1 MSKGLSSCALE
12 IAGLLGAAALA
23 IAAGLVFAPKPWA
36 IDLEAVSPEDIKA
49 HAQVGLWWAG
59 LAMLFPL
66 LLLAATARV
75 WLKPL
80 PTLHPRPSAPGPPRW
95 FLPGVVGAMLVF
107 AILGAFRL
115 PQSLWDDE
123 SYAVRKMIL
132 GSYRVKEDG
141 SVKLKSASWQET
153 LWYYQMPANHGLQ
166 TVLSRLSLAGWR
178 AVARPGGLQLSEVAV
193 RLPSYLAGI
202 LSVGALALLV
212 ARLGFPREGVIAA
225 WLLALH
231 PWHLR
236 LSPEAR
242 GYAFVFLLIPVCCLL
257 ALRAVRS
264 GTWGALAAFA
274 VAEFALLYTW
284 PGALLTVCALNLAA
298 LFLIF
303 HQTEPRREAL
313 PLVGRWMACGI
324 LTATALVPLVFPWL
338 PQLSR
343 YLKDPL
349 DYEFGIGWLKNLGAL
364 LLSGAQWAE
373 PGGLGPPYLEL
384 STRALAAPWVFFPL
398 VLVAAVLGII
408 GIWRLWQSGI
418 AARVLLPV
426 LLLPGP
432 AMYLLTRLKGG
443 HLHEWYLSFLLPPL
457 LACVAIGLPRIGPRW
472 VMGGLAVVFFTALT
486 MPERRYF
493 LTKSIE
499 PFRESVLL
507 TRPNLDP
514 NAPENRSILTT
525 FCLITPVV
533 YDPLIRKAFT
543 GAELKKLMVE
553 ADARGAAL
561 FANNGYF
568 NGVKDRYPEVH
579 QLLTN
584 ENLFERVAF
593 LPGSEPSF
601 DRTVHRYRPGSLR
614 P

>member
-1 MSKGLSSCALE
+1 MNKGRLSCAWWT
-12 IAGLLGAAALA
+12 AGLLGTGALA
-23 IAAGLVFAPKPWA
+23 IAVALVFAPKPWT
-36 IDLEAVSPEDIKA
+36 INLETVGREDIKA

-66 LLLAATARV
+66 ILLAATAR
-75 WLKPL
+75 WWTAPL
-80 PTLHPRPSAPGPPRW
+80 RGERSTSNVQLSTPKWFFPGI
-95 FLPGVVGAMLVF
+95 VGAMLVF
-107 AILGAFRL
+107 AVLGAFRL

-123 SYAVRKMIL
+123 SYCVRKMIL

-166 TVLSRLSLAGWR
+166 TVLSRLVLDGWR
-178 AVARPGGLQLSEVAV
+178 TVARPGGLQLSEIAV

-202 LSVGALALLV
+202 LSIGALGLLV
-212 ARLGFPREGVIAA
+212 ARLGFPQEAVIAS

-274 VAEFALLYTW
+274 VAEFVLLYTW
-284 PGALLTVCALNLAA
+284 PGALFTVCALNLAA

-303 HQTEPRREAL
+303 RQPRGEAL
-313 PLVGRWMACGI
+313 PLAGRWMACGV
-324 LTATALVPLVFPWL
+324 LTATALMPLVFPWL

-349 DYEFGIGWLKNLGAL
+349 DYDFGVGWLKNLGAL

-373 PGGLGPPYLEL
+373 AGGLGPPYLEL
-384 STRALAAPWVFFPL
+384 STRAMAAPWVFFPL
-398 VLVAAVLGII
+398 VLVAGLLVAGGV
-408 GIWRLWQSGI
+408 WRLWQSGI
-418 AARVLLPV
+418 TARVLLPV

-443 HLHEWYLSFLLPPL
+443 HLHEWYLAFMLPTL
-457 LACVAIGLPRIGPRW
+457 VACVAIGLPRWGPRW
-472 VMGGLAVVFFTALT
+472 VTGGLAVLVFGLLT
-486 MPERRYF
+486 MPERWYF
-493 LTKSIE
+493 LTKSIQ
-499 PFRESVLL
+499 PFRESVRL

-514 NAPENRSILTT
+514 QAPENRTIITT
-525 FCLITPVV
+525 TCLITPVV

-543 GAELKKLMVE
+543 GEELKMLMRE
-553 ADARGAAL
+553 ADAKGAAL

-568 NGVKDRYPEVH
+568 HGVKDRYPEVYG
-579 QLLTN
+579 LLTD
-584 ENLFERVAF
+584 ETLFEEVAF

-601 DRTVHRYRPGSLR
+601 DRSVHRYRSGALP

>member
-1 MSKGLSSCALE
+1 MSCVWWVGSA
-12 IAGLLGAAALA
+12 LGAAVLA
-23 IAAGLVFAPKPWA
+23 IAAGLVFAPKPWT
-36 IDLEAVSPEDIKA
+36 INLEAVSPEDIKA

-66 LLLAATARV
+66 TLLAASARFWV
-75 WLKPL
+75 RSLPSLGSRL
-80 PTLHPRPSAPGPPRW
+80 PTLDQAPPRW
-95 FLPGVVGAMLVF
+95 FWPLVVGAMLVF

-123 SYAVRKMIL
+123 SYVVRKMIL
-132 GSYRVKEDG
+132 GSYRVKDDG
-141 SVKLKSASWQET
+141 SVKLKPTSWEET

-166 TVLSRLSLAGWR
+166 TILSRLSLEGWR
-178 AVARPGGLQLSEVAV
+178 MVVRPGGLPLSEVAV

-202 LSVGALALLV
+202 LSIGALALLV
-212 ARLGFPREGVIAA
+212 ARLGFPQAGVIAA

-264 GTWGALAAFA
+264 GSWGVLAAFA

-303 HQTEPRREAL
+303 HQAEPRRDAL
-313 PLVGRWMACGI
+313 PLAGRWLACGV
-324 LTATALVPLVFPWL
+324 LTATALMPLVFPWL

-349 DYEFGIGWLKNLGAL
+349 DYDFGMGWLKNLGAL
-364 LLSGAQWAE
+364 LVSGAQWAE
-373 PGGLGPPYLEL
+373 PGGLGAPYLEL
-384 STRALAAPWVFFPL
+384 STRALAAPWAFFPL
-398 VLVAAVLGII
+398 VLVAAALVMVGV
-408 GIWRLWQSGI
+408 WRLWKSGI
-418 AARVLLPV
+418 VARALLPV

-443 HLHEWYLSFLLPPL
+443 HLHEWYLAFLLPPL
-457 LACVAIGLPRIGPRW
+457 LACAAIGLPRVGSRW
-472 VMGGLAVVFFTALT
+472 VTGGLAVVFFTLLT

-493 LTKSIE
+493 LTQSIQ

-514 NAPENRSILTT
+514 NAPENRTILTT
-525 FCLITPVV
+525 TCLITPVV

-543 GAELKKLMVE
+543 GDELKNLMRA
-553 ADARGAAL
+553 ADARGGTL

-568 NGVKDRYPEVH
+568 HGVKDRYPEIH
-579 QLLTN
+579 ALLTDQT
-584 ENLFERVAF
+584 LFELVAF
-593 LPGSEPSF
+593 LPGSEPCL
-601 DRTVHRYRPGSLR
+601 DRSVHRYRSGSLK